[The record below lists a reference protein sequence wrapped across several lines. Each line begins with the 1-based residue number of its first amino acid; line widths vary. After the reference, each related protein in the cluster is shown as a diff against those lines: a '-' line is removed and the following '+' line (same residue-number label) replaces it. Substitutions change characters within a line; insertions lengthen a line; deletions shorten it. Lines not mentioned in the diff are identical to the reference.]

1 MTWRPGDRPLANRRA
16 TRSTVMA
23 QRGVIATSQPL
34 ASAAGLRVLMEGG
47 NAVDA
52 AVTAAATLSVVEPTM
67 TGIGGDLFALLH
79 DGRTESIHALNA
91 SGRAPAAAS
100 LDRLRD
106 AVGTTAAMPATG
118 PLSVSVP
125 GAVDGWAQLLDRHG
139 TLTLQRALDPA
150 IYYARHG
157 FAVSEIVA
165 HQWQTVEPL
174 LAAEPDATA
183 LFLPHGRAP
192 HAGDVFRNVALANT
206 LEQIAANGATA
217 FYRGDIA
224 QRTAAEFER
233 RGGWL
238 HGDDLAA
245 HRSDWVE
252 PIRTTFRGR
261 AVLELPPNTQGLTAI
276 EILNLIDGD
285 DLERLGHNSPA
296 YLHRLIEAIRIAFAD
311 RAAHL
316 ADAAAVPP
324 DITEHLSSA
333 GYAATRRDEIDPD
346 RAARRYRAW
355 RERGTTA
362 APGPGSG
369 DTVYLAA
376 ADDGGT
382 VVSLIQSL
390 FGAFGSGVVSRETGI
405 VFQNRASL
413 FSLDPHHPNCL
424 AAGKRP
430 FHTLIPALVLEDGS
444 PVLGFGVMGGD
455 MQAQGHAQLLANLF
469 AFGMTLQEAGDA
481 ARARWT
487 GSAVALE
494 SGIGRDVRD
503 ALVARGHDLSDEA
516 ERGGFGGFQGVQ
528 IDRTRGVLLGG
539 SDSRKD
545 GLAIGW

>member
-1 MTWRPGDRPLANRRA
+1 MTWQPGDHPLANRRA

-23 QRGVIATSQPL
+23 QRGIVAASQPL

-67 TGIGGDLFALLH
+67 TGVGGDLFALLH
-79 DGRTESIHALNA
+79 DGRTKSIHALNA
-91 SGRAPAAAS
+91 SGRAPASAS

-106 AVGTTAAMPATG
+106 AVGATVAMPETG

-125 GAVDGWAQLLDRHG
+125 GAVDGWAQLLDHHG
-139 TLTLQRALDPA
+139 TVTLARALEPA
-150 IYYARHG
+150 IQYARHG

-165 HQWQTVEPL
+165 HQWQTVESL

-183 LFLPHGRAP
+183 LFLPDGQSPR
-192 HAGDVFRNVALANT
+192 AGDVFRNPALANT
-206 LEQIAANGATA
+206 LERIAADGAAA
-217 FYRGDIA
+217 FYRGGIA
-224 QRTAAEFER
+224 QQTAADFER

-238 HGDDLAA
+238 QGEDLAA
-245 HRSDWVE
+245 HRSDWIE
-252 PIRTTFRGR
+252 PIQTTFRGR
-261 AVLELPPNTQGLTAI
+261 EVLELPPNTQGLTAI
-276 EILNLIDGD
+276 EILNLIERD

-296 YLHRLIEAIRIAFAD
+296 YLHQLIEAVRIAFAD
-311 RAAHL
+311 RAAHI
-316 ADAAAVPP
+316 ADAVAVPAET
-324 DITEHLSSA
+324 IEHLISA
-333 GYAATRRDEIDPD
+333 DYTAARRDEIDPD
-346 RAARRYRAW
+346 RAASRYRAW
-355 RERGTTA
+355 REQDTTSAPA
-362 APGPGSG
+362 AGSG
-369 DTVYLAA
+369 DTVCLAA
-376 ADDGGT
+376 ADDSGT

-390 FGAFGSGVVSRETGI
+390 FGTFGSGVVSRETGI

-424 AAGKRP
+424 ATGKRP
-430 FHTLIPALVLEDGS
+430 LHTLIPALVLEDGS
-444 PVLGFGVMGGD
+444 PVLALGVMGGD
-455 MQAQGHAQLLANLF
+455 MQAQGHAQVLANLF

-494 SGIGRDVRD
+494 SGIGSKTRND
-503 ALVARGHDLSDEA
+503 LSARGHHLSD

-528 IDRTRGVLLGG
+528 IDRTRGVLCGG